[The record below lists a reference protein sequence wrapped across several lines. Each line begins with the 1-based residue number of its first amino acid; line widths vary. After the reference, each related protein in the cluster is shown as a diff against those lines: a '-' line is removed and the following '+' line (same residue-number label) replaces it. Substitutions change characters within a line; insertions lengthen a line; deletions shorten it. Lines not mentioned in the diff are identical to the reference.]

1 MSAAERREQ
10 LLDVALEILCE
21 QGSEAL
27 SIDAI
32 AKGAGITRPVVYTQF
47 GDLPGLLAALF
58 EREEKHVLTQLA
70 RAIPIQVGEVDP
82 DDVIV
87 NAIETFFTAV
97 RERPYTWQIVLTPPQ
112 GVPRA
117 LYETVVARREA
128 VIEQITPLIAWG
140 VTKRGGPVGLDHR
153 LLARIILTI
162 AEEGGRLVVTQ
173 PDVYTPAMLTEQA
186 RVLVASLVV
195 NDPAHV
201 AAAADGSA
209 AAADPTSELAA
220 SPAPAKA
227 KAKSKADPARAATKA
242 SAEKASL

>member
-1 MSAAERREQ
+1 MSRSSRSRTRPRMSAAERREQ

-47 GDLPGLLAALF
+47 GDLPGLLNALF

-70 RAIPIQVGEVDP
+70 KAIPIQVGEVDP

-87 NAIETFFTAV
+87 NAIENFFLAV

-140 VTKRGGPVGLDHR
+140 VTKRGGPMGLDHR
-153 LLARIILTI
+153 LFARIILTI
-162 AEEGGRLVVTQ
+162 AEEGGRLVITQ
-173 PDVYTPAMLTEQA
+173 PDVYSPAMLVAQA
-186 RVLVASLVV
+186 RVLVSSLVV
-195 NDPAHV
+195 NDPSHV
-201 AAAADGSA
+201 AVEADAAAAQVAKPKSPAAKPSA
-209 AAADPTSELAA
+209 AKAA
-220 SPAPAKA
+220 S
-227 KAKSKADPARAATKA
+227 
-242 SAEKASL
+242 